1 MNPGGALP
9 GVGVELCLVNRTL
22 PGAACGFGGAK
33 GRLEKCT
40 LSDLGVWRANRE
52 KTQCFR
58 VRADVFASA
67 HGRPDGMPGRIIG
80 ARAKALP
87 ARKVGRIFGFGIWGT
102 WRPGRNFELGRLD
115 IASKCRLQFVCAVSI
130 QTESVMTD
138 LTMGTG
144 FWRR

>member
-1 MNPGGALP
+1 MRMNPGGALP

-80 ARAKALP
+80 ARESTAGEE
-87 ARKVGRIFGFGIWGT
+87 GREDFRLWNLGDVAT
-102 WRPGRNFELGRLD
+102 RP
-115 IASKCRLQFVCAVSI
+115 K
-130 QTESVMTD
+130 
-138 LTMGTG
+138 
-144 FWRR
+144 